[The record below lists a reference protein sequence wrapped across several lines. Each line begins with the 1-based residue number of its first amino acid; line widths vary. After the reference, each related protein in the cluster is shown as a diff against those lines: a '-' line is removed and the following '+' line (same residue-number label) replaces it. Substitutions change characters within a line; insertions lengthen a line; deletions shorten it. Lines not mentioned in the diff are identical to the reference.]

1 MRPQS
6 HAHGGHTDPVG
17 RPWGRAVHAH
27 RQEGKKTPLIA
38 REHSQA
44 TEANWGWGRVEAGQE
59 SDSGTA
65 RAVVTVNGVTEAGT
79 GTAGGEQSLTQGF
92 LYAAPGLDA
101 RPQLPCPALWGHDP
115 HGAPAERLSLLLGKS
130 MACLHLALHVLQ
142 HLGQRRHARGT
153 GGGGTA
159 ERRAREATYKGRK
172 ALLGPQQVCVALSFR
187 AGQCYDLHNV
197 ERPGEMTSNCSAL
210 SRRL

>member
-1 MRPQS
+1 MPTEGTRTQWAGPGAEQSMR
-6 HAHGGHTDPVG
+6 TDK
-17 RPWGRAVHAH
+17 RARKPLSLPENTH
-27 RQEGKKTPLIA
+27 RQPRLTGDGA
-38 REHSQA
+38 
-44 TEANWGWGRVEAGQE
+44 GWRQGGQE

-115 HGAPAERLSLLLGKS
+115 HGALAERLSLLLGKS

-172 ALLGPQQVCVALSFR
+172 ALLGPQLVCVALSFR